1 MINELSSKTVVEY
14 EEVEK
19 LKRDPWKFISDI
31 SDKKQYIF
39 DASDI
44 QLEKEYDPFLTN
56 RNFSHFPDTVLFAND
71 INSSYNLH
79 PKLQYDYYF
88 YSIKKR
94 FRRSSWYK
102 QTKDDDIKVIMK
114 KYKYNRKRAEEVLPM
129 LSKEQ
134 LNELKQS
141 LFIGGT
147 KKSYNF

>member
-1 MINELSSKTVVEY
+1 M
-14 EEVEK
+14 
-19 LKRDPWKFISDI
+19 
-31 SDKKQYIF
+31 
-39 DASDI
+39 
-44 QLEKEYDPFLTN
+44 
-56 RNFSHFPDTVLFAND
+56 
-71 INSSYNLH
+71 
-79 PKLQYDYYF
+79 QYDYYF